1 MTVRDLI
8 KILQQ
13 INPDALVV
21 MESDYG
27 DITNY
32 YAANSVEK
40 DIKYTGDSK
49 QFYHTQFKHGTP
61 VEVIWLE

>member
-13 INPDALVV
+13 INPEALVV
-21 MESDYG
+21 TESDYG

-40 DIKYTGDSK
+40 AIKYTSNSK
-49 QFYHTQFKHGTP
+49 EFYNTEFKYGTP